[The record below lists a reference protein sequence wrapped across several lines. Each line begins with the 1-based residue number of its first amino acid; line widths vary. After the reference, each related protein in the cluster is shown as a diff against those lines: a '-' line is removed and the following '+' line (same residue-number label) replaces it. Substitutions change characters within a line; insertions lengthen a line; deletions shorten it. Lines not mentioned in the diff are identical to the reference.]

1 MKVVVAA
8 FKKEMALVAAFSMI
22 VKLKTSRMFI
32 SSSSSHRPADNRP
45 WFGNEVGQFPHSTN
59 KTFMVPHPGAGH
71 LANGYCFLIT
81 SFGLGNQKTSFI
93 CFQCAF
99 SVLVH
104 CCKVATFVCLFLL
117 LLQCLWLKET
127 ARDRY
132 LLFHFVTI
140 CMISR

>member
-1 MKVVVAA
+1 MKVR
-8 FKKEMALVAAFSMI
+8 FQLELS
-22 VKLKTSRMFI
+22 
-32 SSSSSHRPADNRP
+32 PADNRP

-59 KTFMVPHPGAGH
+59 KTFMVPHPGTGH

-117 LLQCLWLKET
+117 LLQSLWLKET
-127 ARDRY
+127 DSKY
-132 LLFHFVTI
+132 QECKCKCKNIYSSMLSQFV
-140 CMISR
+140 